1 MMKKR
6 YAWMSA
12 LLIGTMMLGGCGKPA
27 APEGGQTTAAQTE
40 KSEAAAS
47 EAGASDKS
55 EKKEI
60 TIWYEGGDARLPFF
74 QAVEAEM
81 QKDSPNYSINAV
93 TFDNSTFMTKVLQAT
108 AATGGVDLVFN
119 DASRILEID
128 QQTDHGFMDLTDVLE
143 ANPNKDLVTDGDK
156 LLSSVNGALA
166 VMPVNRTI
174 AGLGVKTDVQGVE
187 VNEETLPSDWEKF
200 TALGE
205 AYKKAGIPGF
215 TMHLGADPG
224 QAFNLF
230 MCGSGMQD
238 VFLNGTPESQVGKN
252 KEYFT
257 KIISV
262 YAGENGF
269 WDKDAPSEDFA
280 AMYNKIQSGS
290 VGMFRVGNWNAG
302 NWDKA
307 DSGVGEY
314 TVTTFPGMNGTEG
327 GLVLLNTRGFAIPK
341 NSENVDAAKV
351 YLSYVLNK
359 DPQTKSFETM
369 GSCMDNS
376 VVDTGA
382 LSKNQKIFF
391 DGNVKVYPIDNY
403 VAEFSYYNAIKDAY
417 EKGIINAF
425 NSKSEDEISA
435 NVDQLDESLT
445 KVIGDNK

>member
-40 KSEAAAS
+40 KSEAASS

-81 QKDSPNYSINAV
+81 QKDYPNYSINAV

-205 AYKKAGIPGF
+205 AYKKGGNPRIY
-215 TMHLGADPG
+215 H
-224 QAFNLF
+224 AF
-230 MCGSGMQD
+230 
-238 VFLNGTPESQVGKN
+238 
-252 KEYFT
+252 
-257 KIISV
+257 
-262 YAGENGF
+262 
-269 WDKDAPSEDFA
+269 
-280 AMYNKIQSGS
+280 
-290 VGMFRVGNWNAG
+290 
-302 NWDKA
+302 
-307 DSGVGEY
+307 
-314 TVTTFPGMNGTEG
+314 
-327 GLVLLNTRGFAIPK
+327 RG
-341 NSENVDAAKV
+341 
-351 YLSYVLNK
+351 
-359 DPQTKSFETM
+359 
-369 GSCMDNS
+369 
-376 VVDTGA
+376 
-382 LSKNQKIFF
+382 
-391 DGNVKVYPIDNY
+391 
-403 VAEFSYYNAIKDAY
+403 
-417 EKGIINAF
+417 
-425 NSKSEDEISA
+425 
-435 NVDQLDESLT
+435 
-445 KVIGDNK
+445 